1 MMSAQDGTWAAVL
14 SGVYAAYPGTWRQ
27 DATSSQLRPVTRLL
41 KEPVPADL
49 RAELWR
55 AAVGNRLGLFEDIFV
70 ALLDDA
76 NGSGVNFKEK
86 EKRKAMV
93 QTDLER
99 TFPAFGA
106 MFSGESSPYAEALSR
121 VLTAYARFHPEVGE
135 VGYVQGMSYL
145 VAMVLMHGDVNG
157 MCDEIW
163 PIFVTVTNL
172 LEDTILLPLL
182 QMEAAQL
189 DRLFRFWNEWLKSYL
204 PDLAS
209 HFEDLGLEPPM
220 YLVDWIFTCYCKV
233 LTPDMAVWV
242 WDRLLLSPLGDLYLI
257 KAGLG
262 LLRTLRQECLAG
274 DLGDCMQLLHKAHPA
289 DGEPSDQ
296 LHKAIDQAKVSSRS
310 WEKFKADLGHV
321 EELEASPRI
330 EPPGIAAGGGG
341 ESSTGPGRQDFEVVF
356 SELKPIGMNVMAGG
370 EVVIVHEGTP
380 AAIAGVQA
388 GHVVIAIDG
397 VPVPAE
403 ATETELQGMMGG
415 RPISVA
421 FRRALSVEPEPQPC
435 QVEADPRPLEDRI
448 SATASRWK
456 GKFSTVS
463 TRFNSIGKQISEAAE
478 EAAAI
483 TVTALNEVNVQVLGE
498 RANVGTV
505 GDPGGKGD
513 VFERL
518 CTGSEEDN
526 DAPTKLG
533 IDLALHGGVVSVV
546 KVEPGSYAEHEWNL
560 TPGLELLSAN
570 SRPVSTMGFDELM
583 RIVRADRPLLL
594 EFRGAEGS
602 S

>member
-1 MMSAQDGTWAAVL
+1 MGTQDGTWSAVL
-14 SGVYAAYPGTWRQ
+14 GGVYAAHPGTWRQ
-27 DATSSQLRPVTRLL
+27 DATSSQLRSVTRLL
-41 KEPVPADL
+41 KEAVPPDL

-86 EKRKAMV
+86 GKRKAMV

-106 MFSGESSPYAEALSR
+106 MFSGDSSPYADALSK

-145 VAMVLMHGDVNG
+145 VAMVLIHGDVNG

-172 LEDTILLPLL
+172 LEDTMLLPLL

-189 DRLFRFWNEWLKSYL
+189 DRLFRFWTECLKSYL

-209 HFEDLGLEPPM
+209 HFEELGLEPPM

-262 LLRTLRQECLAG
+262 LLRTLRQECLSG
-274 DLGDCMQLLHKAHPA
+274 DLGECMQLLHKAHPA
-289 DGEPSDQ
+289 AGEPPDQ
-296 LHKAIDQAKVSSRS
+296 LHKAIDQAKVASRS

-330 EPPGIAAGGGG
+330 QLSSEAAGEGQGNM
-341 ESSTGPGRQDFEVVF
+341 EAGRQEFEISF
-356 SELKPIGMNVMAGG
+356 SELQPIGMNVRAGG
-370 EVVIVHEGTP
+370 EVGVVHEGTP
-380 AAIAGVQA
+380 AAVAGVQA
-388 GHVVIAIDG
+388 GDCVIAIDG

-403 ATETELQGMMGG
+403 ASETELQGMMGG
-415 RPISVA
+415 RPISVV
-421 FRRALSVEPEPQPC
+421 FRRGLSAEPEPPGSPDT
-435 QVEADPRPLEDRI
+435 ARPMEDRI
-448 SATASRWK
+448 GETASRWK
-456 GKFSTVS
+456 GKLS
-463 TRFNSIGKQISEAAE
+463 TRFTSIGKQISEAAE

-483 TVTALNEVNVQVLGE
+483 TAAALGE
-498 RANVGTV
+498 VSAQVSGARTNVGMQ
-505 GDPGGKGD
+505 GDAGGSGD
-513 VFERL
+513 VFERV
-518 CTGSEEDN
+518 CTGSEADN
-526 DAPTKLG
+526 DAPSRLG
-533 IDLALHGGVVSVV
+533 MDLGLRGGVVSVV
-546 KVEPGSYAEHEWNL
+546 KVEPGSYAEREWNL

-570 SRPVSTMGFDELM
+570 SRPVSTMAFEEVM
-583 RIVRADRPLLL
+583 RILRAERPLQL
-594 EFRGAEGS
+594 EFRSVVPLGAA
-602 S
+602 

>member
-1 MMSAQDGTWAAVL
+1 MSAKDGTWAAVL
-14 SGVYAAYPGTWRQ
+14 TGVYAAYPGTWRE
-27 DATSSQLRPVTRLL
+27 DAASSQLRPVTRLL
-41 KEPVPADL
+41 KDSVPADL

-106 MFSGESSPYAEALSR
+106 MFSGESSPYAEALSK
-121 VLTAYARFHPEVGE
+121 VLTAYARLHPEVGE

-182 QMEAAQL
+182 QMEAVQL
-189 DRLFRFWNEWLKSYL
+189 DRLFRFWNECLKSYL

-209 HFEDLGLEPPM
+209 HFEELGLEPPM

-242 WDRLLLSPLGDLYLI
+242 WDRLLLSPPGDLYLI

-262 LLRTLRQECLAG
+262 LLRVLRQECLSG

-321 EELEASPRI
+321 EELEASPRA
-330 EPPGIAAGGGG
+330 EPPGMASGGG
-341 ESSTGPGRQDFEVVF
+341 ERGTEMGRQEFEVVF

-370 EVVIVHEGTP
+370 EVGVVHEGTP
-380 AAIAGVQA
+380 AATAGVLA
-388 GHVVIAIDG
+388 GDFVVAIDG
-397 VPVPAE
+397 LPVSAG
-403 ATETELQGMMGG
+403 ATETEMQGLMGG
-415 RPISVA
+415 RPIPVV
-421 FRRALSVEPEPQPC
+421 FRRAMFTEPEPQPAP
-435 QVEADPRPLEDRI
+435 VETDPRPLEDRI
-448 SATASRWK
+448 SEKASRWK
-456 GKFSTVS
+456 GKFST
-463 TRFNSIGKQISEAAE
+463 RFTSIGKQISEAAE

-483 TVTALNEVNVQVLGE
+483 TATALSEVNAQVSVA
-498 RANVGTV
+498 RANVGTMGV
-505 GDPGGKGD
+505 LGGTGD
-513 VFERL
+513 VFERI
-518 CTGSEEDN
+518 CTGSEADN

-533 IDLALHGGVVSVV
+533 IDLGLHGGVVSVV
-546 KVEPGSYAEHEWNL
+546 KVEPGSYAEREWNL
-560 TPGLELLSAN
+560 NPGLELLSAN
-570 SRPVSTMGFDELM
+570 SRLVSTMGFEELM
-583 RIVRADRPLLL
+583 QMVRVERPLQL
-594 EFRGAEGS
+594 EFRDMGPS